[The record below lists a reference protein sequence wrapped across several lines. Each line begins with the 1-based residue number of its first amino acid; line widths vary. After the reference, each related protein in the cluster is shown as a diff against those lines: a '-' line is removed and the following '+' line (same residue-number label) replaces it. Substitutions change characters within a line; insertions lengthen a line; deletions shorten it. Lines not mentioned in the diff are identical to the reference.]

1 MAKITYG
8 IGDHVFLVTGPVRT
22 GRPDG
27 EFTIL
32 ACLPDINGGTQYRV
46 KSLTENFERR
56 IVGSDI
62 DVERSQLP
70 LLPNHETAPDF
81 SPSKGS
87 WLKTSSIRVGK

>member
-1 MAKITYG
+1 MTKITYG

-22 GRPDG
+22 GRPEG

-32 ACLPDINGGTQYRV
+32 ACLPDINGMAQFRV

-56 IVGSDI
+56 IIGSDI
-62 DVERSQLP
+62 DMERSQRP
-70 LLPNHETAPDF
+70 SRVPQEVPDF
-81 SPSKGS
+81 GPSRGS